1 MQTELPDFLTEQYD
15 PSDPSPWLALY
26 LDQSVPMAEQAKRAW
41 LEDLSSANRQF
52 VLPITRP
59 FARLTIALM
68 QVLKLGVPHVESSKL
83 LHNLLAW
90 NMKHFVT
97 PQANLLVMRH
107 FHLGTEILRFI
118 ADNAGVEIET
128 TPLRPQRLDDVREHL
143 FLQHD
148 LNLFNFVIQLNRTLR
163 EQGRE
168 LTPPERLDFSAI
180 SVTPPQIDAFPDR
193 WTNIVDLESAI
204 ELYTPMYQLLLSD
217 RAFWRSSI
225 SLQLDETVALYVSRL
240 LGPSTIVALANNKHP
255 LVPLTTLR
263 TGFRLVLHGLSTELL
278 HALLV
283 QAKLAQESARELTSV
298 RL

>member
-1 MQTELPDFLTEQYD
+1 MQTEPPEFLNEAYD

-26 LDQSVPMAEQAKRAW
+26 LDQSVPMADQAKRAW
-41 LEDLSSANRQF
+41 LEDLSSTNRQF
-52 VLPITRP
+52 VLPFTRP
-59 FARLTIALM
+59 FARLSVALM
-68 QVLKLGVPHVESSKL
+68 QVLKLVLPHVQSSKL
-83 LHNLLAW
+83 LHDLLAW
-90 NMKHFVT
+90 NMKYFLT

-128 TPLRPQRLDDVREHL
+128 TPLRPQRLEDVREHL

-148 LNLFNFVIQLNRTLR
+148 LNLFNFVIQLNHKLR

-168 LTPPERLDFSAI
+168 LTPPARLDFNAI
-180 SVTPPQIDAFPDR
+180 SVAPPQLEAFPER

-240 LGPSTIVALANNKHP
+240 LGVPTIVALANNKHP

-283 QAKLAQESARELTSV
+283 QAKLAQESAA
-298 RL
+298 

>member
-1 MQTELPDFLTEQYD
+1 MQTELPEFLTEPHD

-26 LDQSVPMAEQAKRAW
+26 LDKSVPMADQAKQAW
-41 LEDLSSANRQF
+41 LEDLSSPNRQF
-52 VLPITRP
+52 VLPVTRP
-59 FARLTIALM
+59 FARLTVALM
-68 QVLKLGVPHVESSKL
+68 QVLKLGVPHVQSSKL

-90 NMKHFVT
+90 NMKYFVT

-128 TPLRPQRLDDVREHL
+128 KPLRPQRLDDVRDHL

-148 LNLFNFVIQLNRTLR
+148 LNLFNFVIQLNQKLH

-180 SVTPPQIDAFPDR
+180 SVAPPQLDAFPDR

-225 SLQLDETVALYVSRL
+225 SLQLDETIALYISRL
-240 LGPSTIVALANNKHP
+240 LGMPTVVSLANNKHP

-278 HALLV
+278 HAMLV
-283 QAKLAQESARELTSV
+283 QAKLAQAGV
-298 RL
+298 R

>member
-1 MQTELPDFLTEQYD
+1 MQTELPDFLSEPYN

-26 LDQSVPMAEQAKRAW
+26 LDTSVPMADQAKQAW
-41 LEDLSSANRQF
+41 LEDLSSTNRQF
-52 VLPITRP
+52 VLPFTRP
-59 FARLTIALM
+59 FARLTVALM
-68 QVLKLGVPHVESSKL
+68 QVLKLGVPHVQSSKL

-90 NMKHFVT
+90 NMKYFLT

-118 ADNAGVEIET
+118 ADNAGVTIET
-128 TPLRPQRLDDVREHL
+128 KPLRPQSLDDVRDHL

-148 LNLFNFVIQLNRTLR
+148 LNLFNFVIQMNQQLR
-163 EQGRE
+163 AQGRE

-180 SVTPPQIDAFPDR
+180 SVTPPKIDPFPDR

-240 LGPSTIVALANNKHP
+240 LGLPGIVSLANNKHP

-263 TGFRLVLHGLSTELL
+263 TGYRLVLHGLSTELL

-283 QAKLAQESARELTSV
+283 QAKLGQQGAR
-298 RL
+298 

>member
-1 MQTELPDFLTEQYD
+1 MQTELPQFLSEPYD
-15 PSDPSPWLALY
+15 DSDPSPWLALY

-41 LEDLSSANRQF
+41 LEDLSSPNRQF
-52 VLPITRP
+52 VLPFTRP
-59 FARLTIALM
+59 FARLSVALM
-68 QVLKLGVPHVESSKL
+68 QVLKLGVPHLQSSKL

-90 NMKHFVT
+90 NMKYFLT

-118 ADNAGVEIET
+118 ADNAGVEVET

-148 LNLFNFVIQLNRTLR
+148 LNLFNFVIQLNQKLR
-163 EQGRE
+163 DQGRE
-168 LTPPERLDFSAI
+168 LTAPPRLDFSAI
-180 SVTPPQIDAFPDR
+180 NVAPPQIDAFPDR

-225 SLQLDETVALYVSRL
+225 SLQLDETVSLYVSRL
-240 LGPSTIVALANNKHP
+240 LGLPTVVSLANNKHP

-278 HALLV
+278 HGLLV
-283 QAKLAQESARELTSV
+283 QAKLAQEGARELTSA

>member
-1 MQTELPDFLTEQYD
+1 MPAELPEFLSEPYD
-15 PSDPSPWLALY
+15 ASDPSPWLAMY
-26 LDQSVPMAEQAKRAW
+26 LDRSLPMADQAKQAW
-41 LEDLSSANRQF
+41 LEDLSSPNRQY
-52 VLPITRP
+52 VLPVTRP
-59 FARLTIALM
+59 FARLSVALM
-68 QVLKLGVPHVESSKL
+68 QVFKLGMPHVQSSKL

-90 NMKHFVT
+90 NMKRFLT

-118 ADNAGVEIET
+118 ADNAGVTIDT
-128 TPLRPQRLDDVREHL
+128 TPLRPHRLDDVREHL

-148 LNLFNFVIQLNRTLR
+148 LNLFNFVIQLNQQLR

-180 SVTPPQIDAFPDR
+180 SSAHPELEPFPKR

-204 ELYTPMYQLLLSD
+204 ELYTPLYQLLLSD

-225 SLQLDETVALYVSRL
+225 SLQLDETIALYVARL
-240 LGPSTIVALANNKHP
+240 LDMPAIVALANNKHP

-263 TGFRLVLHGLSTELL
+263 SGYRLVLHGLSTEFL

-283 QAKLAQESARELTSV
+283 QQKLAAEPG
-298 RL
+298 